1 MSTSLSKSSPRNFA
15 AHQTKEHRREIFDL
29 AVSCFGQSD
38 ELEERTVRQVL
49 YLVARHV
56 RHAHREQTFGAT
68 RSELRGRLSKIQKT
82 ISDLEEAL
90 RDDETREALEFVEAT
105 SQELEP
111 ELGRRKELAGE
122 AIGKLNLSGRRGS
135 DRAAHS
141 FTFHARPLLATYLHR
156 LFVACTGKEP
166 SEKNDEFLRLLS
178 LTWEF
183 ATGEP
188 VTGGWERHI
197 RVAKRDLVVQGS
209 EGSLS
214 GEGPGT
220 HAMFVSAYMEA
231 GDIADQYRTAI
242 KRRREPLRQSP
253 TPLQLA

>member
-1 MSTSLSKSSPRNFA
+1 MNESSPRSFLRIGPTDEA
-15 AHQTKEHRREIFDL
+15 KEDRREVFAE
-29 AVSCFGQSD
+29 AVECFRRRD
-38 ELEERTVRQVL
+38 EIEERTARQLL
-49 YLVARHV
+49 YLVIRRV
-56 RHAHREQTFGAT
+56 RQAHREQTFGAT
-68 RSELRGRLSKIQKT
+68 RSELKGRLLMIQKT
-82 ISDLEEAL
+82 VSDLEKAL
-90 RDDETREALEFVEAT
+90 RNDEAKEALEFVGAT
-105 SQELEP
+105 SQELEA
-111 ELGRRKELAGE
+111 ELGRLKESPGE
-122 AIGKLNLSGRRGS
+122 AIGKLNLSGRQGS

-141 FTFHARPLLATYLHR
+141 FTFHARPLLATYLRR

-188 VTGGWERHI
+188 ETRGWERHI
-197 RVAKRDLVVQGS
+197 RTAKRDLVVQGS

-220 HAMFVSAYMEA
+220 TAMFVSAYMEA
-231 GDIADQYRTAI
+231 GDIADQYQKAV

-253 TPLQLA
+253 ETLQLA